1 MKYSR
6 KLSRP
11 GEQKTVHPDRTIWFY
26 ILCWLLLPL
35 GAAAPAMDSPES
47 QGIRFRLIPGGGYL
61 LGSPPDE
68 AGRYANEP
76 TPRQVTLKPF
86 YLAVTET
93 TNAQY
98 ARFVQATGH
107 PAPLYWQ
114 DKDLNAPE
122 QPVVGVSW
130 HDARAFCRWLAEET
144 GVVHRLPTEAEWEA
158 AARGG
163 LVGQPYPW
171 GRELPNA
178 GGRYRANYYPNDFAD
193 DGFRLTAP
201 VGSFPANGY
210 GLFDLAGNVAE
221 WCADE
226 TDPPG
231 GGTPFAAPAYRVRKG
246 GSWRSRARDLR
257 GAARKLTPPHT
268 ADGFIGFRVLRQ
280 VSPSSPTP

>member
-6 KLSRP
+6 KLSGP
-11 GEQKTVHPDRTIWFY
+11 GKLKTVRQGRRVWLF

-35 GAAAPAMDSPES
+35 GAAAQSQDSLES
-47 QGIRFRLIPGGGYL
+47 QGLRFRLIPGGSYL

-68 AGRYANEP
+68 AGRYAGEP
-76 TPRQVTLKPF
+76 TPHRVTLKPF
-86 YLAVTET
+86 YLAATET

-98 ARFVQATGH
+98 ARFVKATGH
-107 PAPLYWQ
+107 PAPLYGQ
-114 DKDLNAPE
+114 DKNLNAPD

-130 HDARAFCRWLAEET
+130 HDARAFCRWLTQET
-144 GVVHRLPTEAEWEA
+144 GAVHRLPSEAEWEA

-178 GGRYRANYYPNDFAD
+178 GGRYRANYYPNDFSD

-201 VGSFPANGY
+201 VGSFAANGY
-210 GLFDLAGNVAE
+210 GLFDMAGNVAE

-231 GGTPFAAPAYRVRKG
+231 EGTPFAAPDYRVRKG

-280 VSPSSPTP
+280 AASPP